1 MTFVPGWLRF
11 GVGDTLSSIGCQCRD
26 SSELARPSVQCVPEV
41 VQVIV
46 GSQNFKAGGR
56 DNKVGIERRKGD

>member
-1 MTFVPGWLRF
+1 VTCGSRSLCP
-11 GVGDTLSSIGCQCRD
+11 GVGVSLVPVGCRRRD

-46 GSQNFKAGGR
+46 GFQNFEAGGR
-56 DNKVGIERRKGD
+56 GSSVE